1 VKSAAT
7 RIRIGP
13 PTYGRTLLLITA
25 AGAVLRLLLMARQPL
40 GYDED
45 FTAVVVGRPLGEML
59 GIVGRDSAPPLF
71 YVLEWLVAQVA
82 HGPAAL
88 RLVPALAGIALI
100 PLLAALARRAA
111 GDAAGLWA
119 AAFAAVLPTTLL
131 SSENARMYAL
141 AGVLVVAATLLIWRA
156 VEPPTVERPTNRIW
170 VAYTVAAAAAVWSDY
185 FAAVALAGVLVAVV
199 WLRPPRRTLVL
210 AGIATAIAFASLAP
224 WLIFA
229 QGQFGHAGSSFWIP
243 PLSVES
249 VGGTFGQ
256 LFAGP
261 PIDPGVPGREAL
273 LALQVV
279 AVVAGSL
286 ALVAVAIALVAVRR
300 QTLALEVRRA
310 VGFCLLACSGVVLL
324 AAVSVWRPLLEAR
337 YAGVMWLPI
346 FALAGVGLATVPRR
360 LATAL
365 LVALAIPSL
374 ALGTAI
380 THPETESLLPGV
392 ETSVGVHDLVAAD
405 PTHYLAVLAQ
415 GGPRTIARLHLLAES
430 DPPWYFGT
438 AAYPPGAVIHS
449 VPAEVAADRGLI
461 FWIAYPG
468 AAPPPLPSG
477 YRQSDRR
484 CAVLVCL
491 TIYAPGG

>member
-1 VKSAAT
+1 MKSAAT

-141 AGVLVVAATLLIWRA
+141 AGALIVAATLLIWRA

-405 PTHYLAVLAQ
+405 PNHYLAVLAQ

-449 VPAEVAADRGLI
+449 VPTEVTADRGLV
-461 FWIAYPG
+461 FWVADPD
-468 AAPPPLPSG
+468 AAPPPLPPS
-477 YRQSDRR
+477 YRRSDRR

-491 TIYAPGG
+491 TIYTPGS